1 MRLAFVLLLVV
12 LGALPVHRARAQQ
25 PQKEGEII
33 TSQGD
38 TLRYRYNPLPETVVS
53 GPAAVADTAAVR
65 RRNIFRRI
73 IDYYA
78 AANVDHT
85 YDKRIDFNFI
95 LGPSYSQEMSFTI
108 GALASGLY
116 RLDRRDSITPPSN
129 LSIFGTVGV
138 KGFWAIGVF
147 GNNLFRGQRN
157 RINYET
163 SFRSMPA
170 YYWGRGYDM
179 AMDDSNG
186 RPYTEKRFAFTGNYL
201 HRVFENAYIGVA
213 VDALYSNGK
222 QKKTF
227 TYDDPETGEPVT
239 SGFLQTLAAEGEAAK
254 NAAVGI
260 GAVIE
265 YDSRDFIPNPHKG
278 IYIGIKELIRPGFL
292 NNHHVTMLQTTVN
305 FNAYKRIWRD
315 CVLAYDLTGDFNSEN
330 TPWCMIARMGGSK
343 RMRGYYQGR
352 FTDYCMI
359 TTQLELRQRI
369 WQRIG
374 CVVWAG
380 AGNVFPNFREY
391 RWEHT
396 LPNYGVGL
404 RWEFKRR
411 VNIRIDYGFGKGKN
425 NNILFNIDEAF

>member
-1 MRLAFVLLLVV
+1 MRLALVLLLVV
-12 LGALPVHRARAQQ
+12 LGSLTVRQARAQQ
-25 PQKEGEII
+25 PQKEGEIV
-33 TSQGD
+33 TMQGD
-38 TLRYRYNPLPETVVS
+38 TLRYHYNPMPETVVS
-53 GPAAVADTAAVR
+53 DPAADVDTAAVR

-78 AANVDHT
+78 AANVDRT
-85 YDKRIDFNFI
+85 YEKRIDFNFI

-170 YYWGRGYDM
+170 YYWGRGYDK
-179 AMDDSNG
+179 AVDDYNG
-186 RPYTEKRFAFTGNYL
+186 RPYTEKRFAFTANYL
-201 HRVFENAYIGVA
+201 HRIFENAYIGVVA
-213 VDALYSNGK
+213 DAIYSNGK
-222 QKKTF
+222 QKETF
-227 TYDDPETGEPVT
+227 TYDDPETGQPVT
-239 SGFLQTLAAEGEAAK
+239 ASFLKTLAAEGESAK

-278 IYIGIKELIRPGFL
+278 IYIGVKELVRPGFL
-292 NNHHVTMLQTTVN
+292 NNHHVTMLETTVN

-315 CVLAYDLTGDFNSEN
+315 CILAYDLTGDFNSEN

-369 WQRIG
+369 WHRIG

-380 AGNVFPNFREY
+380 AGNVFPNFRKY

>member
-1 MRLAFVLLLVV
+1 MRLALLLLSLLAVSLSV
-12 LGALPVHRARAQQ
+12 RPARAQQ
-25 PQKEGEII
+25 PEKEGQIV
-33 TSQGD
+33 TVQGD
-38 TLRYRYNPLPETVVS
+38 TLRYRYSPMPETVVS
-53 GPAAVADTAAVR
+53 DPAADVDTAAVR

-78 AANVDHT
+78 AANVDRT

-116 RLDRRDSITPPSN
+116 RLDRRDTITPPSN
-129 LSIFGTVGV
+129 LSIFGTLGV
-138 KGFWAIGVF
+138 KGFWAVGVF

-157 RINYET
+157 RITYET
-163 SFRSMPA
+163 SFRSLPA
-170 YYWGRGYDM
+170 YYWGRGYDK
-179 AMDDSNG
+179 AMDDYNG
-186 RPYTEKRFAFTGNYL
+186 RPYTEKRFAFTANYL
-201 HRVFENAYIGVA
+201 HRVFKNAYVGA
-213 VDALYSNGK
+213 TVDAIYSNGK
-222 QKKTF
+222 QTKTF
-227 TYDDPETGEPVT
+227 TFDDPATGLPVKA
-239 SGFLQTLAAEGEAAK
+239 GFLQTLAAEGESAR

-260 GAVIE
+260 GAVME

-278 IYIGIKELIRPGFL
+278 IYIAVKELVRPGFL

-315 CVLAYDLTGDFNSEN
+315 CILAYDLSGDFNSEN

-369 WQRIG
+369 WHRIG

-380 AGNVFPNFREY
+380 AGNVFPNFKEY

-396 LPNYGVGL
+396 LPNYGLGF

-411 VNIRIDYGFGKGKN
+411 INIRIDYGFGKGKN

>member
-1 MRLAFVLLLVV
+1 MRLALVLLLAL
-12 LGALPVHRARAQQ
+12 LGSLSVRQARAQQ
-25 PQKEGEII
+25 PHKEGEII
-33 TSQGD
+33 TSRGD
-38 TLRYRYNPLPETVVS
+38 TLRYRYNPMPEAVVG
-53 GPAAVADTAAVR
+53 GPAADADTAAVR
-65 RRNIFRRI
+65 RRSIFRRI

-85 YDKRIDFNFI
+85 YDKRMDFNFI

-138 KGFWAIGVF
+138 KGFWAVGVF

-157 RINYET
+157 RINYEA

-170 YYWGRGYDM
+170 YYWGRGYDR
-179 AMDDSNG
+179 AMDDNNG
-186 RPYTEKRFAFTGNYL
+186 RPYTEKRLAFTGNYL
-201 HRVFENAYIGVA
+201 HRVFENAYIGAA
-213 VDALYSNGK
+213 VDAIYSNGK

-227 TYDDPETGEPVT
+227 TYDDPETGLPVT
-239 SGFLQTLAAEGEAAK
+239 DGFLHTLAAEGESAK

-260 GAVIE
+260 GVIIE
-265 YDSRDFIPNPHKG
+265 YDSRDFIPNPQRG
-278 IYIGIKELIRPGFL
+278 IYIGIKELVRPGFL
-292 NNHHVTMLQTTVN
+292 NNHHVTMLQTTAG
-305 FNAYKRIWRD
+305 FNAYQRLWRGGI
-315 CVLAYDLTGDFNSEN
+315 LAYDLTGDFNSEN

-359 TTQLELRQRI
+359 TTQVELRQRI

-396 LPNYGVGL
+396 LPNYGLGF

-411 VNIRIDYGFGKGKN
+411 INIRIDYGFGKGKN

>member
-1 MRLAFVLLLVV
+1 MRLALVLLLVV
-12 LGALPVHRARAQQ
+12 FGALPVHRARAQQ

-38 TLRYRYNPLPETVVS
+38 TLRYRYTPLPGTVVS
-53 GPAAVADTAAVR
+53 DPAAYADTAAVR

-129 LSIFGTVGV
+129 LSIFGTAGV
-138 KGFWAIGVF
+138 KGFWAIGVS
-147 GNNLFRGQRN
+147 GNNLFRGQRS

-179 AMDDSNG
+179 AMDDYNG

-213 VDALYSNGK
+213 VDAIYSNGK
-222 QKKTF
+222 QKETF
-227 TYDDPETGEPVT
+227 TFDDPETGEPVT
-239 SGFLQTLAAEGEAAK
+239 TGFLQTLAEEGESAK

-260 GAVIE
+260 GAVLE

-278 IYIGIKELIRPGFL
+278 IYIGIKELVRPGFL
-292 NNHHVTMLQTTVN
+292 NNHHVTMLQTIAS

-315 CVLAYDLTGDFNSEN
+315 CILAYDLSGDFNSEN

>member
-1 MRLAFVLLLVV
+1 MRLALVLLLAFFGS
-12 LGALPVHRARAQQ
+12 LTVHRARAQQ
-25 PQKEGEII
+25 PQKEGEIV
-33 TSQGD
+33 TLQGD
-38 TLRYRYNPLPETVVS
+38 TLRYRYNPMPETVVS
-53 GPAAVADTAAVR
+53 DPATDVDTAR

-73 IDYYA
+73 LDYYA
-78 AANVDHT
+78 AANDDHT
-85 YDKRIDFNFI
+85 YEKRIDFNFI

-129 LSIFGTVGV
+129 VSIFGTVGV
-138 KGFWAIGVF
+138 KGFWAVGVY
-147 GNNLFRGQRN
+147 GNNLFRGQKN
-157 RINYET
+157 RITYET

-170 YYWGRGYDM
+170 YYWGRGYDK
-179 AMDDSNG
+179 AIDDYNG
-186 RPYTEKRFAFTGNYL
+186 RPYTEKRFAFTANYL
-201 HRVFENAYIGVA
+201 HRIFENAFIGAV
-213 VDALYSNGK
+213 VDAVYSNGK
-222 QKKTF
+222 QNEAF
-227 TYDDPETGEPVT
+227 TYDDPETGRPVT
-239 SGFLQTLAAEGEAAK
+239 ASFLQTLAAEGESAK

-260 GAVIE
+260 GAVLE
-265 YDSRDFIPNPHKG
+265 YDSRDFIPNPQKG
-278 IYIGIKELIRPGFL
+278 IYIGIKELMRPGFL
-292 NNHHVTMLQTTVN
+292 NNHHVTMLETTVN

-315 CVLAYDLTGDFNSEN
+315 CILAYDLTGDFNSEN

-369 WQRIG
+369 WHRIG

-380 AGNVFPNFREY
+380 AGNVFPNFKEY

-396 LPNYGVGL
+396 LPNYGVGF

-411 VNIRIDYGFGKGKN
+411 INIRIDYGFGKGKN

>member
-1 MRLAFVLLLVV
+1 MRLALVLLLIVI
-12 LGALPVHRARAQQ
+12 GAMPVHRARAQQ
-25 PQKEGEII
+25 PQKEGLIV

-38 TLRYRYNPLPETVVS
+38 TLHYRYNPLPEAVVS
-53 GPAAVADTAAVR
+53 DPAAGADTVTVR

-78 AANVDHT
+78 AANVDRT

-129 LSIFGTVGV
+129 LSIFSTVGV
-138 KGFWAIGVF
+138 KGFWAVGVF

-179 AMDDSNG
+179 AMDDNNG

-239 SGFLQTLAAEGEAAK
+239 GSFLQTLAAEGESAK

-265 YDSRDFIPNPHKG
+265 YDSRDFIPNPQKG
-278 IYIGIKELIRPGFL
+278 IYIGIKELVRPGFL
-292 NNHHVTMLQTTVN
+292 NNHHVTMLQTTAS

-315 CVLAYDLTGDFNSEN
+315 CTLAYDLTGDFNSEN

-369 WQRIG
+369 WHRIG

-380 AGNVFPNFREY
+380 AGNIFPNFREY

-396 LPNYGVGL
+396 LPNYGVGV

-411 VNIRIDYGFGKGKN
+411 VNIRIDYGFGKGEN